1 MALIYENFLKETPS
15 SQRSFHFSKAE
26 NKIKAA
32 LRLVAVGN
40 NVFLLIIF
48 MNPPLHLA
56 LFTSAARL
64 YSAPPSQLKQWP
76 LQQTPSGD

>member
-64 YSAPPSQLKQWP
+64 CSAPPSQLKQWP